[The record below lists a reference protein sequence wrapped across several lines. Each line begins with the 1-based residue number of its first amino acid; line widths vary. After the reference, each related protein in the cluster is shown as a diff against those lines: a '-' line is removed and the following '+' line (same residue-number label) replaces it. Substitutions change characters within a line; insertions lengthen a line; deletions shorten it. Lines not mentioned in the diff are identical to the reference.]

1 MTKLETEFTSE
12 LLAALEQAETI
23 TGIGEARLAET
34 ARKRGGAAA
43 VKEMLRRGQTT
54 RQFSRLAEL
63 GRLELTPEHL
73 VTRGK
78 YSSLFTDEEADF
90 CLKTLLESGAFS
102 L

>member
-34 ARKRGGAAA
+34 ARSRGG
-43 VKEMLRRGQTT
+43 
-54 RQFSRLAEL
+54 
-63 GRLELTPEHL
+63 
-73 VTRGK
+73 
-78 YSSLFTDEEADF
+78 DEEADF